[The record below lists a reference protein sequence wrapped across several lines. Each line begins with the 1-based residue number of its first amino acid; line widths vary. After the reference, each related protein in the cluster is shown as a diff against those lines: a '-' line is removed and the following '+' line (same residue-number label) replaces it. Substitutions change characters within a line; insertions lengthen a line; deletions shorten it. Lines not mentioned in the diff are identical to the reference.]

1 MPEKIIQR
9 KCFVINTAYILI
21 AAMLVLLTIL
31 TAGLLMPF
39 WIALFLSAILQPI
52 TRLLSG
58 KLEIKKKGLFNMFK
72 KGIAFIT
79 AVALVTSGIVFT
91 PSNADAAVNSNQ
103 GSNSWKL
110 VWSDEFNQTVG
121 QAPDTSV

>member
-58 KLEIKKKGLFNMFK
+58 KLGLKKKGLSTIVLFLFYLFAVLYPYLWYSRSYK
-72 KGIAFIT
+72 FVWRFISKFPR
-79 AVALVTSGIVFT
+79 L
-91 PSNADAAVNSNQ
+91 
-103 GSNSWKL
+103 L
-110 VWSDEFNQTVG
+110 
-121 QAPDTSV
+121 

>member
-39 WIALFLSAILQPI
+39 WIALFLSAILPVSYTHLDVYKRQ
-52 TRLLSG
+52 
-58 KLEIKKKGLFNMFK
+58 
-72 KGIAFIT
+72 
-79 AVALVTSGIVFT
+79 
-91 PSNADAAVNSNQ
+91 VNSYLHLN
-103 GSNSWKL
+103 L
-110 VWSDEFNQTVG
+110 VMIFFLLAN
-121 QAPDTSV
+121 

>member
-52 TRLLSG
+52 IQIVKRKTGTKKERIINNRTIPILSAAVLYPYLWYSRSYKFVWRFISKFPRLL
-58 KLEIKKKGLFNMFK
+58 
-72 KGIAFIT
+72 
-79 AVALVTSGIVFT
+79 
-91 PSNADAAVNSNQ
+91 
-103 GSNSWKL
+103 
-110 VWSDEFNQTVG
+110 
-121 QAPDTSV
+121 

>member
-39 WIALFLSAILQPI
+39 WIALFLSAIFQIVKRKTGIKKERIINNRTIPI
-52 TRLLSG
+52 LSAAVLYPYLWYSRSYKFVWRFISKFPRLL
-58 KLEIKKKGLFNMFK
+58 
-72 KGIAFIT
+72 
-79 AVALVTSGIVFT
+79 
-91 PSNADAAVNSNQ
+91 
-103 GSNSWKL
+103 
-110 VWSDEFNQTVG
+110 
-121 QAPDTSV
+121 

>member
-1 MPEKIIQR
+1 MEPINCKYLGQSAPSMIFVLIKRTRRSDMPEKIIQR

-52 TRLLSG
+52 T
-58 KLEIKKKGLFNMFK
+58 
-72 KGIAFIT
+72 
-79 AVALVTSGIVFT
+79 
-91 PSNADAAVNSNQ
+91 
-103 GSNSWKL
+103 
-110 VWSDEFNQTVG
+110 
-121 QAPDTSV
+121 

>member
-39 WIALFLSAILQPI
+39 G
-52 TRLLSG
+52 LLSFFP
-58 KLEIKKKGLFNMFK
+58 LYYSRL
-72 KGIAFIT
+72 
-79 AVALVTSGIVFT
+79 
-91 PSNADAAVNSNQ
+91 
-103 GSNSWKL
+103 
-110 VWSDEFNQTVG
+110 
-121 QAPDTSV
+121 PDC

>member
-52 TRLLSG
+52 TRLFKRKTGTKKERIINDRTIPILS
-58 KLEIKKKGLFNMFK
+58 
-72 KGIAFIT
+72 
-79 AVALVTSGIVFT
+79 
-91 PSNADAAVNSNQ
+91 AAVLYPYLWYSR
-103 GSNSWKL
+103 SYKF
-110 VWSDEFNQTVG
+110 VWRSISKF
-121 QAPDTSV
+121 PRLL

>member
-52 TRLLSG
+52 T
-58 KLEIKKKGLFNMFK
+58 
-72 KGIAFIT
+72 
-79 AVALVTSGIVFT
+79 
-91 PSNADAAVNSNQ
+91 
-103 GSNSWKL
+103 
-110 VWSDEFNQTVG
+110 
-121 QAPDTSV
+121 

>member
-58 KLEIKKKGLFNMFK
+58 KLGLK
-72 KGIAFIT
+72 RKDYQQSYYSYFICCCF
-79 AVALVTSGIVFT
+79 VSLSLV
-91 PSNADAAVNSNQ
+91 
-103 GSNSWKL
+103 
-110 VWSDEFNQTVG
+110 
-121 QAPDTSV
+121 

>member
-39 WIALFLSAILQPI
+39 WIALFLSAMYSRLPIVKRKTGTKKERIINNRTIPILSAAVLYPYLWYSKSYKFVWRSI
-52 TRLLSG
+52 SKFPRLL
-58 KLEIKKKGLFNMFK
+58 
-72 KGIAFIT
+72 
-79 AVALVTSGIVFT
+79 
-91 PSNADAAVNSNQ
+91 
-103 GSNSWKL
+103 
-110 VWSDEFNQTVG
+110 
-121 QAPDTSV
+121 

>member
-58 KLEIKKKGLFNMFK
+58 KLGLKKKGLSAIVLFLFYLLLFWYSRSYK
-72 KGIAFIT
+72 FVWRFISKFPR
-79 AVALVTSGIVFT
+79 L
-91 PSNADAAVNSNQ
+91 
-103 GSNSWKL
+103 L
-110 VWSDEFNQTVG
+110 
-121 QAPDTSV
+121 